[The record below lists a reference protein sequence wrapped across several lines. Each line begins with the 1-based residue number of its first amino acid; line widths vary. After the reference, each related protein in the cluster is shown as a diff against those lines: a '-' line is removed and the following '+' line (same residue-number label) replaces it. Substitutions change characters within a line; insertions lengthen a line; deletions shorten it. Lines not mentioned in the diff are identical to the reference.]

1 MRLQVTMLAGKGRM
15 HDLLQ
20 KDAGWML
27 REAGKRDEA
36 RLVGYLRQRWNAIP
50 ATMRRYAC
58 EKLSREIVE
67 SLRQESITVPEEGI

>member
-1 MRLQVTMLAGKGRM
+1 
-15 HDLLQ
+15 
-20 KDAGWML
+20 ML

-36 RLVGYLRQRWNAIP
+36 RLVGYLRQLWNAIP